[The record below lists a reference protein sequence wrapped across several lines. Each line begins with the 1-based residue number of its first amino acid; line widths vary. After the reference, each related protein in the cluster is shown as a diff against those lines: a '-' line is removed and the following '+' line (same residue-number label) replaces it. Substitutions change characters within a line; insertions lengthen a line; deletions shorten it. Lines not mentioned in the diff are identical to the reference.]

1 VNFSGKLP
9 ALLAAIGSL
18 ALLAGCS
25 QSSNGLNGAGT
36 SSALA
41 KAIPS
46 GSGQSTRG
54 KRYRA
59 SPRERECLARAMFF
73 ESNRSSRDGL
83 VAVGSVVMNRL
94 DTGKWGN
101 DICSVVGARRQF
113 APGVLSRPMNSKAL
127 PDVMDAAD
135 AVLAGERH
143 GKVKQEVMFF
153 HTAGLRFPYKNMHY
167 TVVAGGNQFYE
178 KRSRRMKQK
187 DLPAIEPVLAPEV
200 MIAAAPQGTAEGV
213 PGVSTALAGSTPST
227 RQAPILMASAAPMTS
242 GRSGPVVQRR
252 TSRDGGA
259 PVGRSTA
266 RDGGAPVAVP
276 AGSSET
282 LVASA
287 EPMPDIGQ
295 PSADRFGAAQAQL
308 PQQAPIPAPLSAP
321 AMASAEMES
330 GFDAPEPVMAFGAS
344 DEQASEIGQLLVS
357 QQFGQ

>member
-1 VNFSGKLP
+1 MNFSGKLP

-25 QSSNGLNGAGT
+25 QSSNGLNSAGT

-59 SPRERECLARAMFF
+59 SARERECLARAMFF

-101 DICSVVGARRQF
+101 DICSVVGAKRQF

-178 KRSRRMKQK
+178 KRSRRMKPK
-187 DLPAIEPVLAPEV
+187 DLPAIEPTLAPEV

-227 RQAPILMASAAPMTS
+227 RQAPMLMASAAPMTS
-242 GRSGPVVQRR
+242 DRSRPIVQRR

-259 PVGRSTA
+259 PWREAQPATAVRLSPCRRARRKRSWRPPSPCRTLGSLPPIDLAPRKHSCRSRRQFPHHYQRRQWPVLRWSRVSTLPNRSWRSA
-266 RDGGAPVAVP
+266 RATSRP
-276 AGSSET
+276 ARS
-282 LVASA
+282 ASCW
-287 EPMPDIGQ
+287 
-295 PSADRFGAAQAQL
+295 
-308 PQQAPIPAPLSAP
+308 
-321 AMASAEMES
+321 
-330 GFDAPEPVMAFGAS
+330 
-344 DEQASEIGQLLVS
+344 
-357 QQFGQ
+357 